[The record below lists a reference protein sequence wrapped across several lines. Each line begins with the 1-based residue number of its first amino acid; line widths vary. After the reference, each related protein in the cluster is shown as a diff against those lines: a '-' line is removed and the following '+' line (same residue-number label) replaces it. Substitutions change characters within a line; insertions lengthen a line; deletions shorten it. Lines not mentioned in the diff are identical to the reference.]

1 MEIGMV
7 SKKRAIPTTK
17 KGSLKPPNSNNMEPI
32 IGPESIPSPVKVY
45 VIPIN
50 LLISSSKL
58 KAMIALVLELRQPF
72 PNPSTNLHKNDKSA

>member
-1 MEIGMV
+1 MV
-7 SKKRAIPTTK
+7 NKKRAIPTTK
-17 KGSLKPPNSNNMEPI
+17 KGSLKPPSSNNIEPI

-58 KAMIALVLELRQPF
+58 KAIIAFVLELRHPF
-72 PNPSTNLHKNDKSA
+72 PNPSTNLHKNDKRA